1 MLVKAFSPFFQNN
14 KNPHLKLFYLI
25 VPALILNYIEY
36 IVSVK
41 DSVTKKTKDYGC
53 FTDDGFAMGLTYVLF
68 LLNQITDFSSLNWFE
83 AVRQKFS
90 KELDQLEKA
99 RDENSYS
106 QTEDKKLQQT
116 LALSEKRI
124 NFFLHEFELL
134 NCSLNSAKVFFQ

>member
-14 KNPHLKLFYLI
+14 RNPHLKLFYLI

-41 DSVTKKTKDYGC
+41 ESVNKKTKDYGC

-99 RDENSYS
+99 RDESNHSL
-106 QTEDKKLQQT
+106 TDDKKLQQT

-124 NFFLHEFELL
+124 KFFLHEFDLL
-134 NCSLNSAKVFFQ
+134 HCSLNSAKVFFQ